1 MSSKVY
7 FDQIA
12 QQWDQMQQSFFS
24 DTVREKALVTAGVRA
39 GQVAADIGAGNGF
52 ITAGLLGRGLKVI
65 AVDQS
70 EAMLAEM
77 GRKFGETAE
86 VDYRRGDAE
95 AMPLA
100 DTEVDY
106 AFANM
111 YLHHVESPG
120 EAIKEM
126 VRILKPGG
134 KLVITDLDEHTHEFL
149 RQEQYDRWLGFKR
162 LEIRDWF
169 IAAGLK
175 NVAVVDSEEKCCG
188 TSCCGGEKATISIFV
203 ASGEK

>member
-95 AMPLA
+95 ALPLA

-126 VRILKPGG
+126 VRALKPGG